1 MLVYQRVNCAWQSQS
16 LVNFLQHLATFGV
29 LKEPEKS
36 HLVMVPLWTQ
46 KQLVKVVKGHS
57 SPKYGAINSKILGK
71 WMFMMFIYPKMV
83 GIDGIDRSPSP
94 LITVDHDVITKS
106 LQLHRHLGRS
116 IWLVTSCH
124 PKYSRHFNVF
134 QLDQRIDFP
143 EAHSMFS
150 ILEVVGRWLSTPFF
164 LEFGFVSP
172 LVRPNDLMTSCW
184 SWMRTWG
191 PKFRITTTSQ
201 CHSMRHRCW
210 NGIPFIPPPMA
221 MFQWEKFL
229 DLLEVGYSKSLF
241 SDKAIYEIVVNSG

>member
-1 MLVYQRVNCAWQSQS
+1 MLVYQTVNCAWQSQS

-150 ILEVVGRWLSTPFF
+150 ILGWLEDDYPHLFFSNLGLWVPWFVLMTWWQAVEVGCELGVPSS
-164 LEFGFVSP
+164 ESP
-172 LVRPNDLMTSCW
+172 LRPDA
-184 SWMRTWG
+184 
-191 PKFRITTTSQ
+191 I
-201 CHSMRHRCW
+201 RC
-210 NGIPFIPPPMA
+210 
-221 MFQWEKFL
+221 
-229 DLLEVGYSKSLF
+229 V
-241 SDKAIYEIVVNSG
+241 IVVETVYPLFPHRWPCFNGKSSWIYWKWDTQSPYFQTKPYTK